1 MRTKLV
7 TAFYTDI
14 IGFPFFGHD
23 AFARHERYLHSLRTL
38 NNMNNEIICYCNESQ
53 YDLLKKY
60 CDEFNLSNITIK
72 ISNLKDYPKSQKMIE
87 IKKSNEQFN
96 FYHEVDWNKLYLLSK
111 EYDESYD
118 YIYWIDCGLS
128 HRGLFLLK
136 YNPYA
141 DKITGLSKDWENY
154 SFIGIFS
161 PELFP
166 KINNWV
172 GDKLINLANTMF
184 AHSSSELNRVYNN
197 NHNYIHM
204 SVGGILGGHISKL
217 KWFINVFD
225 KVSDICL
232 ESNYILN
239 HEAII
244 TKINF
249 ENSDMFRTY
258 SFNTWYHD
266 DFWLTTPVFDR
277 ESIKGIKHFVHFFE
291 HVLGI

>member
-217 KWFINVFD
+217 KWFINEFD

-291 HVLGI
+291 HELGI